1 MKKNIMKGRERFLLY
16 LNENSMNGF
25 GCGIFPDDLKKN
37 DNIIESEIFSVFN
50 PWEIIERYNF

>member
-1 MKKNIMKGRERFLLY
+1 MKGRERFLLY